1 MNIEKV
7 RKNNLCIQ
15 CGICNAVC
23 PLKCISI
30 KKIKNDYLPFI
41 DKRKCVKCGICY
53 QICSFS
59 ELKEYDFSKDIEDFI
74 LGNYLSIY
82 KAQSKDNLILNNST
96 SGGVATTL
104 IKTLLSNKEYDC
116 AFVVDGYEYETQLK
130 TKKIDINS
138 DLLNSQKS
146 RYLTVSHCD
155 AVKYIKENP
164 KQRVIIIGTG
174 CIITSFLK
182 VINFLNLNKDNYL
195 FIGLFCDKTMNYGVC
210 EYFKQHK
217 VSKGKKLKKLF
228 FRSKEISGWPGNVKL
243 EYSDGACEFLDRTER
258 MRIKDYFVPEKCLYC
273 LNKLNR
279 NADIALGDNYIDSNE
294 DKKGIS
300 SVIIRT
306 DLGKR
311 IWEMCKDKFIF
322 DVDKVDSF
330 IKSQHLE
337 TKRINVAFASI
348 KGLLNG
354 KFTKNDKKLYTKA
367 LKKIKI
373 GQKKNVYNAINGRN
387 LIKSLFHNI
396 FSIDREN
403 VSGKDIKVITIL
415 WIKIK
420 LS

>member
-138 DLLNSQKS
+138 DL
-146 RYLTVSHCD
+146 
-155 AVKYIKENP
+155 
-164 KQRVIIIGTG
+164 
-174 CIITSFLK
+174 
-182 VINFLNLNKDNYL
+182 
-195 FIGLFCDKTMNYGVC
+195 
-210 EYFKQHK
+210 
-217 VSKGKKLKKLF
+217 
-228 FRSKEISGWPGNVKL
+228 
-243 EYSDGACEFLDRTER
+243 
-258 MRIKDYFVPEKCLYC
+258 
-273 LNKLNR
+273 
-279 NADIALGDNYIDSNE
+279 
-294 DKKGIS
+294 
-300 SVIIRT
+300 
-306 DLGKR
+306 
-311 IWEMCKDKFIF
+311 
-322 DVDKVDSF
+322 
-330 IKSQHLE
+330 
-337 TKRINVAFASI
+337 
-348 KGLLNG
+348 
-354 KFTKNDKKLYTKA
+354 
-367 LKKIKI
+367 
-373 GQKKNVYNAINGRN
+373 
-387 LIKSLFHNI
+387 
-396 FSIDREN
+396 
-403 VSGKDIKVITIL
+403 
-415 WIKIK
+415 
-420 LS
+420 